1 MDSLAQITA
10 VFQLWIYE
18 QCMLPL
24 LPGFGPEAWSAA
36 TLDVAQ
42 SLLLGVAE
50 VVLVYVL
57 LRPLEAWR
65 PVEVWADRRAV
76 GVDVIYTLIHRL
88 GLVPLLVFVALAP
101 LVGGFES
108 WLRVYGI
115 ASPKLD
121 ELVPALQGHPWW
133 TLAAYLLILDLGEYV
148 RHRLQH
154 RYDWWWAL
162 HAVHHS
168 QRQLSLWSDDR
179 GHLLD
184 DLLAG
189 LWSAALALLIG
200 TPPEQ
205 FALIV
210 VVTRLLQSFAHANV
224 RLHLGSLGS
233 RLLVGPSF
241 HRVHHAMNEAREGV
255 FLGCN
260 FAVLFPIWDMLFGTA
275 DFTPAFPAT
284 GIRDQLMGRD
294 YGETF
299 WSQQWLG
306 LQRLA
311 AAANIPGRAGELWFV
326 IRSKR

>member
-1 MDSLAQITA
+1 MDSLDQILA
-10 VFQLWIYE
+10 VLQSWLLE
-18 QCMLPL
+18 QCVQPL
-24 LPGFGPEAWSAA
+24 LAGFGLEAWSTLALDGA
-36 TLDVAQ
+36 TYF
-42 SLLLGVAE
+42 LLGVIQILLA
-50 VVLVYVL
+50 YVL

-65 PVEVWADRRAV
+65 PAEAWADRRAV
-76 GVDVIYTLIHRL
+76 RVDVLYTLIHRL
-88 GLVPLLVFVALAP
+88 GLVPLLVFAALAP

-108 WLRVYGI
+108 WLSVYGI
-115 ASPKLD
+115 ATPKLD
-121 ELVPALQGHPWW
+121 DLVPALQGHPWW
-133 TLAAYLLILDLGEYV
+133 TLAGYLLILDLGDYV

-162 HAVHHS
+162 HGVHHS
-168 QRQLSLWSDDR
+168 QRQLSFWADDR
-179 GHLLD
+179 SHLLD

-189 LWSAALALLIG
+189 LWTAALGLLIG

-210 VVTRLLQSFAHANV
+210 VVTRLVESFAHTNV
-224 RLHLGSLGS
+224 RMHLGSLGS

-241 HRVHHAMNEAREGV
+241 HRVHHGIGGVREGV

-260 FAVLFPIWDMLFGTA
+260 FAVLFPLWDVLFGTA

-284 GIRDQLMGRD
+284 GIGDQLMGRD

-299 WSQQWLG
+299 WRQQWLG

-311 AAANIPGRAGELWFV
+311 ASIKIPSISRVL
-326 IRSKR
+326 